1 MALEDGVLLQE
12 VEFPPTSLQAVCG
25 DAEGSVEMDA
35 NLEHASDLSAT
46 LLPSARKLRVMLP
59 EESEMRRLVDLH
71 GARHR
76 SKEVS
81 AGYLTTPSLL
91 GDVGLDLFKR
101 DVTEAVSPEDGS
113 FLCAY
118 PSFSVNEMLAVEE
131 LHEAYPA
138 KPLVVMNG
146 ELDRFRSGYY
156 PKIFYRKVAL
166 MAEAFIPAFEGTFY
180 IHNFKGRSPGVLFR
194 EYPGKWQV
202 WRRDP
207 NTMEV
212 SKLVHE
218 QDDRPTLREVALE
231 YFV

>member
-1 MALEDGVLLQE
+1 MALEDGLLLQE

-35 NLEHASDLSAT
+35 NLEHASDLSAS
-46 LLPSARKLRVMLP
+46 LLPSVRKLRVMLP

-138 KPLVVMNG
+138 KVRTTLFGRMAGGLTWKSNSLCAAPRGDERRIGQVSVGIL
-146 ELDRFRSGYY
+146 
-156 PKIFYRKVAL
+156 PKNIL
-166 MAEAFIPAFEGTFY
+166 QEGRA
-180 IHNFKGRSPGVLFR
+180 HGGGLHSRV
-194 EYPGKWQV
+194 
-202 WRRDP
+202 
-207 NTMEV
+207 
-212 SKLVHE
+212 
-218 QDDRPTLREVALE
+218 
-231 YFV
+231 